1 MTFKTVNVEKWFE
14 WTSDC
19 RGVRNEWEMRKLSHR
34 VLTIVLGR
42 EGELIYLE
50 RCIELET
57 VV

>member
-1 MTFKTVNVEKWFE
+1 MLRSGLNGHLIVV
-14 WTSDC
+14 
-19 RGVRNEWEMRKLSHR
+19 GVRNEWEMRKLSHG